1 MLTVWWKLGS
11 PWKQY
16 QSLSV
21 RHYLDQVNWCGC
33 YHSIVCG
40 GGGLDWIKRRKQ
52 LITSVHPSLLPE
64 AGAWWPASRLLPPDL
79 AAMVPSG
86 TVRQSRSSL
95 QLLCQVLCPGS
106 YETNIQYSRLWSR
119 TSVFQMNNQ
128 SPKYYL
134 FNNLL
139 HSQRR
144 AMQLSSIIKRTTILP
159 ASTSLLLTHLIPLD
173 KLLSVSE
180 YHSNVKI

>member
-1 MLTVWWKLGS
+1 MWVLPFHSVCVW
-11 PWKQY
+11 
-16 QSLSV
+16 
-21 RHYLDQVNWCGC
+21 
-33 YHSIVCG
+33 
-40 GGGLDWIKRRKQ
+40 GGLNWIKRRKQ

-86 TVRQSRSSL
+86 TVRQSSRSSL

-106 YETNIQYSRLWSR
+106 YETNIQYSRPWSR